1 MDDNKVFWRQK
12 DTVDDRNYFFICL
25 FLTGNGHKN

>member
-1 MDDNKVFWRQK
+1 MDDKKVFWRQK

-25 FLTGNGHKN
+25 FVFNRKWT